1 MAEPSPYIY
10 DIDEVP
16 PVRYALLYGLQWAI
30 IIFPSLIILATISG
44 RALHLST
51 QQQVNFL
58 QLVLLTTGFFT
69 AVQTLWGHRYPLLDG
84 PSTALLLTFV
94 VLAPYG
100 IATIQAGT
108 IFGGVLLI
116 AVVLSGQL
124 RRIVTYATPNVV
136 GVILMLIAFSLM
148 PYLLRSMIGVN
159 SMRPHGDWRVFLLSF
174 GLVLVMAALS
184 HWLRGVWKTVA
195 LLLGMLLGSGLFAA
209 LGDIHWQSVLAARW
223 VSAPHHWL
231 PGVPHIYWPALLAFA
246 AAYLALLVNSLGS
259 LHGIAN
265 VTHSERL
272 EESIPRGIF
281 VNGVAGIVCGLLGVI
296 GNVSYSFSPGVV
308 LANRVASRFVV
319 TYCGMILVLTAFV
332 PKLAALLALVP
343 APVVG
348 ATLCVAMGAQIGA
361 GLALVSR
368 GGELSSRDYFVVGV
382 PVLLGTLVGV
392 LPQPLV
398 ASMPRVFHVFLSNG
412 LIVGIFLVLFLEHLL
427 LRKKAA

>member
-44 RALHLST
+44 RALHLNT
-51 QQQVNFL
+51 EQQVNFL
-58 QLVLLTTGFFT
+58 QLILLTTGFFT
-69 AVQTLWGHRYPLLDG
+69 AVQSLWGHRYPLLDG

-108 IFGGVLLI
+108 IFGGLLLI

-124 RRIVTYATPNVV
+124 RRIVAYATPNVI
-136 GVILMLIAFSLM
+136 GVILMLIAFTLM
-148 PYLLRSMIGVN
+148 PYLIRSMIGAD
-159 SMRPHGDWRVFLLSF
+159 STRPHGELGIFLLSF
-174 GLVLVMAALS
+174 GLVLVIAALS

-195 LLLGMLLGSGLFAA
+195 LLLGMLLGTGLFGA
-209 LGDIHWQSVLAARW
+209 LGYIHWQAFTAARW
-223 VSAPHHWL
+223 VSAPGHWL
-231 PGVPHIYWPALLAFA
+231 PAVPHIYWPAMVAFA

-265 VTHSERL
+265 VTHSQRL

-281 VNGVAGIVCGLLGVI
+281 WNGMAGIVCGLLGII
-296 GNVSYSFSPGVV
+296 GTVSYSFSPGVV
-308 LANRVASRFVV
+308 LANRVASRFTV
-319 TYCGMILVLTAFV
+319 TYCGIILVLAAFV
-332 PKLAALLALVP
+332 PKLAAFLALVP

-361 GLALVSR
+361 GLALVTR
-368 GGELSSRDYFVVGV
+368 NGEMASRDYFVVGL
-382 PVLLGTLVGV
+382 PVLLGTLVGF
-392 LPQPLV
+392 LPKPLV
-398 ASMPRVFHVFLSNG
+398 AAMPGAFQVFLGNG

-427 LRKKAA
+427 LRKKPD